1 MGEKNVQVASMTLGM
16 CATNT
21 YFVFDENSKDENGKM
36 HGILFDPADR
46 GKMIYDT
53 LTSKDFVVD
62 LILLTHGHFDHIGG
76 CAEVRELSGAKIG
89 CYEKEMA
96 MCKDPYLNLS
106 NDFGTHL
113 TIDPDILYRD
123 GDVIEAAGLTCKLIA
138 TPGHT
143 SGGCCYYFEKENI
156 LMSGDTLF
164 EESVGRT
171 DFPTSST
178 SELIRS
184 IREKLF
190 VLPDDTFVYSGHG
203 EMTTIGH
210 EKEYNPFCGEYRF

>member
-21 YFVFDENSKDENGKM
+21 YFVFDENNKDENGKM

-46 GKMIYDT
+46 GKMIFDT

-76 CAEVRELSGAKIG
+76 CEEVRQLSGAKIG
-89 CYEKEMA
+89 CFEKEMA

-113 TIDPDILYRD
+113 KIDPDILYRD
-123 GDVIEAAGLTCKLIA
+123 GDVITAAGLTCKLIA

-143 SGGCCYYFEKENI
+143 SGGCCYYFEDEKI

-190 VLPDDTFVYSGHG
+190 VLPDDVLVYSGHG
-203 EMTTIGH
+203 EMTSIGH
-210 EKEYNPFCGEYRF
+210 EKEYNPFCGEYRY

>member
-1 MGEKNVQVASMTLGM
+1 MSSINLQVGCMTLGM

-21 YFVFDENSKDENGKM
+21 YFVFDENNVDADGKKHM
-36 HGILFDPADR
+36 IVFDPADR
-46 GKMIYDT
+46 GDWIYEK
-53 LTSKDFVVD
+53 LTEKGFVVD

-76 CAEVRELSGAKIG
+76 AEELRKLSGAKIG
-89 CYEKEMA
+89 CFEKEMA

-113 TIDPDILYRD
+113 KINPDLYYRD
-123 GDVIEAAGLTCKLIA
+123 KEEIEAAGLKCRVIF

-143 SGGCCYYFEKENI
+143 SGGCCYYFEENNI
-156 LMSGDTLF
+156 LVCGDTLF

-178 SELIRS
+178 SELLRS

-190 VLPDDTFVYSGHG
+190 DLPDDTICYPGHG

-210 EKEYNPFCGEYRF
+210 EKEFNPFCGEYRY

>member
-1 MGEKNVQVASMTLGM
+1 MSTGHLQVGAMTLGM
-16 CATNT
+16 VGTNC
-21 YFVFDENSKDENGKM
+21 YFVFDETKSFEDGKK
-36 HGILFDPADR
+36 HVIFFDPADK
-46 GKMIYDT
+46 GDLIYDK
-53 LTSKDFVVD
+53 LTEKGFVID

-76 CAEVRELSGAKIG
+76 ARKLRDLSGAKIG
-89 CYEKEMA
+89 AYEKEMA

-106 NDFGTHL
+106 NDYGMNLSIT
-113 TIDPDILYRD
+113 PDIFYRD
-123 GDVIEAAGLTCKLIA
+123 GEEIEAAGIKCKVIF

-143 SGGCCYYFEKENI
+143 SGGCCYYFEDSGI
-156 LMSGDTLF
+156 LICGDTLF

-190 VLPDDTFVYSGHG
+190 KLPDDTYCYPGHG

-210 EKEYNPFCGEYRF
+210 ERLYNPFCGEEYI